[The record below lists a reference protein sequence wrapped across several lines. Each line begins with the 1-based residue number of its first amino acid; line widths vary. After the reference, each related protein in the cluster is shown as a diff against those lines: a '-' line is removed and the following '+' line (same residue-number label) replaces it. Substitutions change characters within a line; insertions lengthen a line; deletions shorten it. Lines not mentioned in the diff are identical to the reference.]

1 LGITTPTDTTE
12 KDLAG
17 KLLLPG
23 LMDMHV
29 HLRDPGQ
36 EYKEDITTGS
46 RAAARGGFTAV
57 LAMPNT
63 RPTIDTGS
71 QVGYLLNKAATDAKT
86 RIYVAGALTVGQK
99 GEALSEMADMAA
111 AGAVAFTDDGRGVQD
126 AGMMR
131 LALEYA
137 SSVEK
142 PVLSH
147 CENESLVGSGQVNEG
162 VVSTRLGLAGWPKTG
177 EEIQIARDIA
187 LTELTGAALHIQHLT
202 TIGGLDLIRA
212 AKQKGLPVTCEVTPH
227 HLFLD
232 ETALDERY
240 DTNLKMNPPLR
251 TAADAKA
258 LRAALVEG
266 LIDCLASDHAPH
278 AAHEK
283 SLEFE
288 LAPFGVT
295 GLETALALMMT
306 EMINSKAMS
315 LAQLVERMAH
325 TPRRILGLPL
335 IKLEIGSPADLTV
348 IDPDINWQVNTDQF
362 ASRSVNSA
370 FIGSRL
376 KGRATD
382 VFVKGEA
389 SLIDGVPV

>member
-1 LGITTPTDTTE
+1 
-12 KDLAG
+12 
-17 KLLLPG
+17 
-23 LMDMHV
+23 MDMHV